1 MDDTPERAEFDA
13 SLGMEVFDDEGNPIG
28 TVQGVDE
35 HGFYVTREEGIRGMS
50 REHVSAGS
58 AGEAELT
65 WRCSECGT
73 IDDIEAFPE
82 GDCPDCGAPQEAIY
96 YHLQD

>member
-1 MDDTPERAEFDA
+1 
-13 SLGMEVFDDEGNPIG
+13 MEETTDNRGKTVEAGATVYDEDGNALG
-28 TVQGVDE
+28 TVQNNDAQGFYVAAETDAGMPVDE
-35 HGFYVTREEGIRGMS
+35 HRTTGM
-50 REHVSAGS
+50 

-73 IDDIEAFPE
+73 IGKLKDMPE
-82 GDCPDCGAPQEAIY
+82 NGCTDCGAPQEAIY